1 MKNNSKYVDKSELL
15 YRYIRSNK
23 VNTNPK
29 HYTVEESGNILIDR
43 AAFLGGVKPSV
54 NRAKLTRCPKD
65 TKERCSD
72 GVIGIWTKDVKAISL
87 PDYPNYTVD
96 VEITPKI
103 TPEKTNIAHAE
114 IVLLPE
120 QNGMTRSISR
130 LFRKSLADIS
140 VCIVK
145 PNPL

>member
-1 MKNNSKYVDKSELL
+1 MKNNSKYVDESELL

-87 PDYPNYTVD
+87 PDYPNYIVD
-96 VEITPKI
+96 VEITP
-103 TPEKTNIAHAE
+103 EKKNKAHAE

-120 QNGMTRSISR
+120 QNGMSRSISR
-130 LFRKSLADIS
+130 LFRKLLADIS

>member
-1 MKNNSKYVDKSELL
+1 MKNNSKYVDESELL

-29 HYTVEESGNILIDR
+29 HYTVEESDNILIDR
-43 AAFLGGVKPSV
+43 AAFSGGQKPSV

-96 VEITPKI
+96 VEITP
-103 TPEKTNIAHAE
+103 EKTNIAHAE

-120 QNGMTRSISR
+120 QNSMSRRISR

>member
-1 MKNNSKYVDKSELL
+1 MKNNSKYVDESELL
-15 YRYIRSNK
+15 YRYIRSNQENPY
-23 VNTNPK
+23 VN

-43 AAFLGGVKPSV
+43 AAFSGGQKPSV
-54 NRAKLTRCPKD
+54 NRAKLTCCPED
-65 TKERCSD
+65 TKERPSD
-72 GVIGIWTKDVKAISL
+72 GVISICAKDVKAISF
-87 PDYPNYTVD
+87 PDYPDYTVD
-96 VEITPKI
+96 VKI
-103 TPEKTNIAHAE
+103 SPEKNNIAHAE

-120 QNGMTRSISR
+120 QNRMSRSVSR

>member
-43 AAFLGGVKPSV
+43 AAFSGGVKPSV

-65 TKERCSD
+65 IKDKTSD

-96 VEITPKI
+96 VEITP
-103 TPEKTNIAHAE
+103 EKKNKAHAE

-120 QNGMTRSISR
+120 QNRMSRSVSR

-140 VCIVK
+140 VCIIK

>member
-43 AAFLGGVKPSV
+43 AAFSGGVKPSV

-65 TKERCSD
+65 TKDKTSD

-96 VEITPKI
+96 VEITP
-103 TPEKTNIAHAE
+103 EKKNKAHAE

-120 QNGMTRSISR
+120 QNRMSRSVSR

-140 VCIVK
+140 VCIIK

>member
-1 MKNNSKYVDKSELL
+1 MKNNPKYVDECEELH
-15 YRYIRSNK
+15 RHIRSNK
-23 VNTNPK
+23 ENPNVN
-29 HYTVEESGNILIDR
+29 HYTVEESDNILIDR
-43 AAFLGGVKPSV
+43 AAFSGGQKPSV

-65 TKERCSD
+65 TKERPSD
-72 GVIGIWTKDVKAISL
+72 GVISICAKDVKAIIL

-96 VEITPKI
+96 VEITP
-103 TPEKTNIAHAE
+103 EKKNKAHAE

-120 QNGMTRSISR
+120 QNRMSRSVSR